1 MDTKRLPNLDIS
13 LMAALDF
20 FSKNIPTPLKLEKGC
35 MPFVVGSGNAYNTG
49 KIIFSDLPAVFANES
64 NFHQKLK
71 AYNKLIKTGVISKA
85 LIISASGEKDAAWEV
100 QAAKK
105 HGLKT
110 VIMTCNS
117 DSSGAKEADTVMAY
131 RKLPEPQTY
140 NISTYLGMII
150 SATNERAKDI
160 KSFIKKIKLPRS
172 YAKYSAYSFILPD
185 EYAEVVPMLDIKKHE
200 LFGPH
205 LSIRSFTNGDARHAK
220 FVMPWEKELVISF
233 GENKYFGDSKH
244 RLEIKMPKEYGAGL
258 IMALSYYLI
267 GKIQEA
273 KPAYYKKSVA
283 NYCLTGPKAYG
294 RKEPF
299 EIVVPGN

>member
-1 MDTKRLPNLDIS
+1 MNTKHLPNLDVS

-20 FSKNIPTPLKLEKGC
+20 FSKNIPNPLKLEKGC
-35 MPFVVGSGNAYNTG
+35 MPFVIGSGNAYNTG
-49 KIIFSDLPAVFANES
+49 KIIFSSRPAVFANES

-71 AYNKLIKTGVISKA
+71 TYNKLVKTGVISKA
-85 LIISASGEKDAAWEV
+85 LIISASGEKDATWEV
-100 QAAKK
+100 KAAKK
-105 HGLKT
+105 QGLKT
-110 VIMTCNS
+110 IIMTCNS
-117 DSSGAKEADTVMAY
+117 SSSGAKEADLVMTC

-150 SATNERAKDI
+150 SATGEKAKDI
-160 KSFIKKIKLPRS
+160 KSFIKKIRLPKGF
-172 YAKYSAYSFILPD
+172 AKYTAYSFILPD

-205 LSIRSFTNGDARHAK
+205 LSIRSFTYGDARHAK

-233 GENKYFGDSKH
+233 GENKYFGEAKH
-244 RLEIKMPKEYGAGL
+244 RLEIKMPKEYDAGL
-258 IMALSYYLI
+258 IMALAYYLI

-273 KPAYYKKSVA
+273 KPPYYKKSVA
-283 NYCLTGPKAYG
+283 SYCLNGPKAYG
-294 RKEPF
+294 KKEPF

>member
-1 MDTKRLPNLDIS
+1 MNKQLLPNLDES
-13 LMAALDF
+13 LMSALNF
-20 FSKNIPTPLKLEKGC
+20 FNKNTPNSLKLEKGC

-49 KIIFSDLPAVFANES
+49 KIIFSSRPAVFANES

-71 AYNKLIKTGVISKA
+71 AYNKLIKTGVMSKA

-100 QAAKK
+100 KAAKK
-105 HGLKT
+105 QGLKT
-110 VIMTCNS
+110 IIMTCNR
-117 DSSGAKEADTVMAY
+117 DSSGAKEADMVMAY

-150 SATNERAKDI
+150 SATGEKAKDI
-160 KSFIKKIKLPRS
+160 KSFIQKLKLPTS

-205 LSIRSFTNGDARHAK
+205 LSIRSFTYGDARHAK

-233 GENKYFGDSKH
+233 GENKYFGKQKN
-244 RLEIKMPKEYGAGL
+244 RWEIKMPKKYNAGL

-273 KPAYYKKSVA
+273 KPAYYKKSIA
-283 NYCLTGPKAYG
+283 TYCVEGPKAYG
-294 RKEPF
+294 KKEPF
-299 EIVVPGN
+299 EIIVPGN